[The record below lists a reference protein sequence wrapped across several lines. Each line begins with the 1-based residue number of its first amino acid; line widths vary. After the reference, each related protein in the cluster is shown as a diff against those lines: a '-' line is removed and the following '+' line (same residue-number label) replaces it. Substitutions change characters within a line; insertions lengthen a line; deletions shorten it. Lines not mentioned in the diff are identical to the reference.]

1 MHPEAIA
8 LKGQKPNCCNDSSS
22 LAGRYPRHTYTQGD
36 ALGLLLLPLRG
47 VCGQIKYNYQ
57 KFGALCK
64 FHYLCTV
71 RAEDVPA
78 EVKRT
83 NYS

>member
-1 MHPEAIA
+1 MILLPLQDVIRAIPIT
-8 LKGQKPNCCNDSSS
+8 LGN
-22 LAGRYPRHTYTQGD
+22 